1 MVNVAYIYKRANLWH
16 FRVNRSVNGKRLP
29 INSNGGYRLRSMAKE
44 AAQEIEDQIKHGTYQ
59 EQTDQTFDRY
69 YEEWFHTFY
78 EGKKSEANDN
88 HYRSALKKIKKYFP
102 NKKIADI
109 SRSDYQNFLNEF
121 GKGHAP
127 ATVLKAHVYI
137 AKCFHEAYHFGAI
150 SIDPTYEVSLTGD
163 TNLEKD
169 ESHKFMNLDD
179 FKTLIQYTYTHLDP
193 RRVTNYIILV
203 MANTGMRFEEA
214 DGLTWDCIDFDN
226 ATIKI
231 NKTWNYTKKPY
242 GFGPTKNQSSMRSI
256 HVDKQTLGVLRKL
269 KLVNDKRK
277 LIRPDYNPNNLLFI
291 RPENGLP
298 ISNDG
303 LNSQLSS
310 ICKKLGI
317 ISEGQQSYTS
327 HALRHTHASMLL
339 YQNRDI
345 TYVSKRL
352 GHENVT
358 TTYKTYVHVLKEVS
372 ARNDSA
378 LDGIVTSLIN
388 GQK

>member
-1 MVNVAYIYKRANLWH
+1 MAYIYKRSNLWH
-16 FRVNRSVNGKRLP
+16 FRVNRTVNGKRLP

-59 EQTDQTFDRY
+59 EPTDQTFDRY

-78 EGKKSEANDN
+78 EGKKSAANDN

-121 GKGHAP
+121 GKDHAP

-231 NKTWNYTKKPY
+231 DKTWNYTKKPY

>member
-1 MVNVAYIYKRANLWH
+1 MAYIYKRANLWH

-59 EQTDQTFDRY
+59 EPTDQTFDRY

-78 EGKKSEANDN
+78 EGKKSAANDN

-121 GKGHAP
+121 GKEHAP

-150 SIDPTYEVSLTGD
+150 SIDPTYEVSLTGE
-163 TNLEKD
+163 TSLEKD

-231 NKTWNYTKKPY
+231 DKTWNYTKKPY

-256 HVDKQTLGVLRKL
+256 HIDKQTLGVLRKL

>member
-1 MVNVAYIYKRANLWH
+1 MAYIYKRSNLWH
-16 FRVNRSVNGKRLP
+16 FRVNRTVNGKRLP

-59 EQTDQTFDRY
+59 EPTDQTFDRY

-109 SRSDYQNFLNEF
+109 SRADYQNFLNEF
-121 GKGHAP
+121 GKDHAP
-127 ATVLKAHVYI
+127 ATVLKSHVYI
-137 AKCFHEAYHFGAI
+137 AKCFHEAYYFGAI
-150 SIDPTYEVSLTGD
+150 SIDPTYEVSLTGN
-163 TNLEKD
+163 TSLEKD

-231 NKTWNYTKKPY
+231 DKTWNYTKKPY

-378 LDGIVTSLIN
+378 LDGIVTDLIN
-388 GQK
+388 GQR

>member
-1 MVNVAYIYKRANLWH
+1 MAYIYKRSNLWH
-16 FRVNRSVNGKRLP
+16 FRVNRTVNGKRLP
-29 INSNGGYRLRSMAKE
+29 INSNGGYRLRSVAKE

-59 EQTDQTFDRY
+59 EPTDQTFDRY

-109 SRSDYQNFLNEF
+109 SRADYQNFLNEF
-121 GKGHAP
+121 GKDHAP
-127 ATVLKAHVYI
+127 ATVLKSHVYI

-150 SIDPTYEVSLTGD
+150 SIDPTYEVSLTGN
-163 TNLEKD
+163 TSLEKD

-231 NKTWNYTKKPY
+231 DKTWNYTKKPY
-242 GFGPTKNQSSMRSI
+242 GFGPAKNQSSMRSI

-378 LDGIVTSLIN
+378 LDGIVTDLIN
-388 GQK
+388 GQR

>member
-1 MVNVAYIYKRANLWH
+1 MAYIYKRANLWH

>member
-1 MVNVAYIYKRANLWH
+1 MVKMAYIYKRSNLWH
-16 FRVNRSVNGKRLP
+16 FRVNRTVNGKRLP
-29 INSNGGYRLRSMAKE
+29 INSNGGYRLRSVAKE

-59 EQTDQTFDRY
+59 EPTDQTFDRY

-109 SRSDYQNFLNEF
+109 SRADYQNFLNEF
-121 GKGHAP
+121 GKDHAP
-127 ATVLKAHVYI
+127 ATVLKSHVYI

-150 SIDPTYEVSLTGD
+150 SIDPTYEVSLTGN
-163 TNLEKD
+163 TSLEKD

-231 NKTWNYTKKPY
+231 DKTWNYTKKPY
-242 GFGPTKNQSSMRSI
+242 GFGPAKNQSSMRSI

-378 LDGIVTSLIN
+378 LDGIVTDLIN
-388 GQK
+388 GQR

>member
-1 MVNVAYIYKRANLWH
+1 M
-16 FRVNRSVNGKRLP
+16 
-29 INSNGGYRLRSMAKE
+29 
-44 AAQEIEDQIKHGTYQ
+44 
-59 EQTDQTFDRY
+59 
-69 YEEWFHTFY
+69 
-78 EGKKSEANDN
+78 
-88 HYRSALKKIKKYFP
+88 
-102 NKKIADI
+102 
-109 SRSDYQNFLNEF
+109 
-121 GKGHAP
+121 
-127 ATVLKAHVYI
+127 
-137 AKCFHEAYHFGAI
+137 
-150 SIDPTYEVSLTGD
+150 
-163 TNLEKD
+163 
-169 ESHKFMNLDD
+169 
-179 FKTLIQYTYTHLDP
+179 
-193 RRVTNYIILV
+193 
-203 MANTGMRFEEA
+203 
-214 DGLTWDCIDFDN
+214 
-226 ATIKI
+226 
-231 NKTWNYTKKPY
+231 
-242 GFGPTKNQSSMRSI
+242 
-256 HVDKQTLGVLRKL
+256 
-269 KLVNDKRK
+269 NDKRK

>member
-1 MVNVAYIYKRANLWH
+1 MAYIYKRANLWH

-29 INSNGGYRLRSMAKE
+29 INSNGGYRLRSMVKE

-59 EQTDQTFDRY
+59 EPTDQTFDRY

-78 EGKKSEANDN
+78 EGKKSAANDN

-121 GKGHAP
+121 GKEHAP

-163 TNLEKD
+163 TSLEKD

-231 NKTWNYTKKPY
+231 DKTWNYTKKPY

-378 LDGIVTSLIN
+378 LDGIVTDLIN
-388 GQK
+388 GQR

>member
-1 MVNVAYIYKRANLWH
+1 MAYIYKRSNLWH
-16 FRVNRSVNGKRLP
+16 FRVNRTVNGKRLP

-59 EQTDQTFDRY
+59 EPTDQTFDRY

-109 SRSDYQNFLNEF
+109 SRADYQNFLNEF
-121 GKGHAP
+121 GKDHAP
-127 ATVLKAHVYI
+127 ATVLKSHVYI

-150 SIDPTYEVSLTGD
+150 SIDPTYEVSLTGN
-163 TNLEKD
+163 TSLEKD

-231 NKTWNYTKKPY
+231 DKTWNYTKKPY

-378 LDGIVTSLIN
+378 LDGIVTDLIN
-388 GQK
+388 GQR

>member
-1 MVNVAYIYKRANLWH
+1 MAYIYKRSNLWH
-16 FRVNRSVNGKRLP
+16 FRVNRTVNGKRLP

-59 EQTDQTFDRY
+59 EPTDQTFDRY

-109 SRSDYQNFLNEF
+109 SRADYQNFLNEF
-121 GKGHAP
+121 GKDHAP
-127 ATVLKAHVYI
+127 ATVLKSHVYI

-150 SIDPTYEVSLTGD
+150 SIDPTYEVSLTGN
-163 TNLEKD
+163 TSLEKD

-203 MANTGMRFEEA
+203 MANTGIRFEEA

-231 NKTWNYTKKPY
+231 DKTWNYTKKPY

-378 LDGIVTSLIN
+378 LDGIVTDLIN
-388 GQK
+388 GQR

>member
-1 MVNVAYIYKRANLWH
+1 MAYIYKRANLWH

-121 GKGHAP
+121 GKDHAP

-163 TNLEKD
+163 TSLEKD

-231 NKTWNYTKKPY
+231 DKTWNYTKKPY

-303 LNSQLSS
+303 LNSRLSS

>member
-1 MVNVAYIYKRANLWH
+1 MAYIYKRANLWH

-59 EQTDQTFDRY
+59 EPTDQTFDRY

-78 EGKKSEANDN
+78 EGKKSAANDN

-121 GKGHAP
+121 GKEHAP

-163 TNLEKD
+163 TSLEKD

-231 NKTWNYTKKPY
+231 DKTWNYTKKPY

>member
-1 MVNVAYIYKRANLWH
+1 VAYIYKRANLWH

>member
-1 MVNVAYIYKRANLWH
+1 MAYLYKRSNLWH
-16 FRVNRSVNGKRLP
+16 FRVNRTVNGKRLP

-59 EQTDQTFDRY
+59 EPTDQTFDRY

-78 EGKKSEANDN
+78 ERKKSEANDN

-109 SRSDYQNFLNEF
+109 SRADYQNFLNEF
-121 GKGHAP
+121 GKDHAP
-127 ATVLKAHVYI
+127 ATVLKSHVYI

-150 SIDPTYEVSLTGD
+150 SIDPTYEVSLTGN
-163 TNLEKD
+163 TSLEKD

-231 NKTWNYTKKPY
+231 DKTWNYTKKPY

-345 TYVSKRL
+345 TYVSRRL

-378 LDGIVTSLIN
+378 LDGIVTDLIN
-388 GQK
+388 GQR